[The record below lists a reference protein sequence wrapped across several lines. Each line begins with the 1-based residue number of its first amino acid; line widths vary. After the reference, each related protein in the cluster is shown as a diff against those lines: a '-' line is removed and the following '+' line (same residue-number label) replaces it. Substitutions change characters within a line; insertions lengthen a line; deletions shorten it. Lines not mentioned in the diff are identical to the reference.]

1 MNLGFLLPVVIFAVI
16 FVIIKL
22 IAARDGGEK
31 DYDERQAMIRGRAA
45 RCGYLTTLV
54 LLMPALLI
62 FGGEHTDVAY
72 FFTILAFFCGLA
84 VNTVYNI
91 WNGGFF
97 HLHQSTSRYTVL
109 CFFIAVINFLTTG
122 LRLMDGEGLWEILTD
137 RGGTNFFLGVLF
149 GIIGVTILVR
159 RWADRREEE

>member
-1 MNLGFLLPVVIFAVI
+1 MNFTLLFPVIFFVAII
-16 FVIIKL
+16 FVIAVLSIKGRG
-22 IAARDGGEK
+22 AK
-31 DYDERQAMIRGRAA
+31 DFDERQAMVRGRAA
-45 RCGYLTTLV
+45 HLGYLTTLI
-54 LLMPALLI
+54 LLMPALLL
-62 FGGEHTDVAY
+62 FGGEHTDVAHI
-72 FFTILAFFCGLA
+72 FTILAFFCGLA

>member
-1 MNLGFLLPVVIFAVI
+1 MNFTLLFPVIFFVAII
-16 FVIIKL
+16 FVIAVLSIKGRG
-22 IAARDGGEK
+22 AK
-31 DYDERQAMIRGRAA
+31 DFDERQAMVRGRAA
-45 RCGYLTTLV
+45 HLGYLTTLI
-54 LLMPALLI
+54 LLMPALLL